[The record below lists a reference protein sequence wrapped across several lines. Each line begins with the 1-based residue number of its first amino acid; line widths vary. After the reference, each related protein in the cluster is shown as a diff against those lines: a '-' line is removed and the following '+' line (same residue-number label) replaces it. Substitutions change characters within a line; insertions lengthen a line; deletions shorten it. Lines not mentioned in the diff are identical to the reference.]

1 MTALTFA
8 RTFAAAAIALAC
20 ASKSDAQMLFP
31 GDGSDEPGF
40 VPPVV
45 GDLPPPPPARMSSGE
60 SYIPYPPPPVVP
72 QARSEKKNPPTPP
85 VMFTKLRSPHGMLDW
100 ATRPDD
106 LNNLLREMKS
116 SMDVHL
122 ACEVKS
128 LEEVDPNPERNPI
141 LFRSGHFRIRHTP
154 AERARLRQYLLA
166 GGMIIYDA
174 AAGSKPFYDS
184 AVAELRETFPEVPVQ
199 RLGPD
204 HPIFHAYYDLDRVDY
219 RAGVRAAGYHDQT
232 PWFDGVT
239 INCRVVAVVSRWGL
253 GIGWDGNTDDS
264 LRAYTVDSAR
274 KLGVNLMAYATAQR
288 AWARQFAHAL
298 QFVDREPS
306 SVGRISIAQIV
317 YDGEWKTRHK
327 GLSVLLQQF
336 HQKTG
341 VPVKF
346 AVREIRLSDPSLF
359 DSPLLYLT
367 GHEEFRLS
375 EVEVRNLREYLRRG
389 GFLFSEACC
398 GRAAFDQALRRE
410 LRRALPE
417 STLTT
422 IPTGDPLLTLPNRIE
437 TVGLTPALAQRLSRS
452 RAEPRLEGI
461 ILDGHLAVVH
471 SPWGLAGGWELSPNP
486 YALALDESSS
496 LAVGINVLMAA
507 LTQ

>member
-1 MTALTFA
+1 MSRRRRSTLRCASVLLG
-8 RTFAAAAIALAC
+8 AAAPLGV
-20 ASKSDAQMLFP
+20 AQMLFP

-45 GDLPPPPPARMSSGE
+45 GQPPPPPPARMSSGE
-60 SYIPYPPPPVVP
+60 AYIPYPPPPVVP
-72 QARSEKKNPPTPP
+72 QARSEKKNPPNPP
-85 VMFTKLRSPHGMLDW
+85 VMFTKLRSEHGMLDW

-106 LNNLLREMKS
+106 LNNLLRDMKA
-116 SMDVHL
+116 SMDIHL
-122 ACEVKS
+122 ASEVKS
-128 LEEVDPNPERNPI
+128 LDEIDPDPERNPI

-154 AERARLRQYLLA
+154 AQRARLRQYLLA

-184 AVAELRETFPEVPVQ
+184 AIAELREIFPEAPVQ

-204 HPIFHAYYDLDRVDY
+204 HPIFHAYHDLDRVDY
-219 RAGVRAAGYHDQT
+219 RSGVRAAGYRDST
-232 PWFDGVT
+232 PWLDAVT

-253 GIGWDGNTDDS
+253 GIGWDGNTDDT

-288 AWARQFAHAL
+288 AWARQFAHLL
-298 QFVDREPS
+298 QLVDREPS
-306 SVGRISIAQIV
+306 GAGKISIAQVV

-336 HQKTG
+336 HQNTG

-346 AVREIRLSDPSLF
+346 AVRELRLSDATLF
-359 DSPLLYLT
+359 DSPLLYMT
-367 GHEEFRLS
+367 GHEDFQLS
-375 EVEVRNLREYLRRG
+375 PAEVQGLREYLRRG
-389 GFLFSEACC
+389 GFLFAEACC
-398 GRAAFDQALRRE
+398 GRLAFDRAVRRE
-410 LRRALPE
+410 LRRVLPE
-417 STLTT
+417 HALQ
-422 IPTGDPLLTLPNRIE
+422 PVATGETLLTLPNRIE
-437 TVGLTPALAQRLSRS
+437 TVGLTPALAQRLNRS
-452 RAEPRLEGI
+452 RAEPRLESI
-461 ILDGHLAVVH
+461 TIEGHLAVVY

>member
-1 MTALTFA
+1 MKQWSVIVTVGVLWAVMWVA
-8 RTFAAAAIALAC
+8 HAPAYI
-20 ASKSDAQMLFP
+20 LFP

-45 GDLPPPPPARMSSGE
+45 GQPPPPPPARMSSGE

-72 QARSEKKNPPTPP
+72 QARSEKKNPPNPP
-85 VMFTKLRSPHGMLDW
+85 IMFVKIRSDKGMLDW

-106 LNNLLREMKS
+106 LNNLLREMKNM
-116 SMDVHL
+116 MDVHL

-128 LEEVDPNPERNPI
+128 LEEVSEDPERNPI

-154 AERARLRQYLLA
+154 AERARLRKYLLA

-184 AVAELRETFPEVPVQ
+184 AIEELRAIFPEVPVQ

-204 HPIFHAYYDLDRVDY
+204 HPIFHTYYDLDRVEY
-219 RAGVRAAGYHDQT
+219 RSGVREAGYTEST
-232 PWFDGVT
+232 PWLDAVT

-288 AWARQFAHAL
+288 AWARQLAQSL
-298 QFVDREPS
+298 QFVDVEPTS
-306 SVGRISIAQIV
+306 AGKISVAQVV

-327 GLSVLLQQF
+327 ALSVLLQQF
-336 HQKTG
+336 HQRTG

-346 AVREIRLSDPSLF
+346 AVKELRLSDPTLF
-359 DSPLLYLT
+359 DSPLLYMT
-367 GHEEFRLS
+367 GHEDFRWS
-375 EVEVRNLREYLRRG
+375 PQEVQNLREYLRRG
-389 GFLFSEACC
+389 GFLFAEACC
-398 GRAAFDQALRRE
+398 GRVAFDQAFRRE
-410 LRRALPE
+410 MRRVWPE
-417 STLTT
+417 APLAA
-422 IPTGDPLLTLPNRIE
+422 IPTTDVIFQIPNRIE
-437 TVGLTPALAQRLSRS
+437 SVGVTPALSQPMKSSRIP
-452 RAEPRLEGI
+452 PRLEGI
-461 ILDGHLAVVH
+461 QVDGHWAVVY
-471 SPWGLAGGWELSPNP
+471 SPFGLAGGWELSPNP
-486 YALALDESSS
+486 YAWAYDEAGS
-496 LAVGINVLMAA
+496 LAIGINVLMAA